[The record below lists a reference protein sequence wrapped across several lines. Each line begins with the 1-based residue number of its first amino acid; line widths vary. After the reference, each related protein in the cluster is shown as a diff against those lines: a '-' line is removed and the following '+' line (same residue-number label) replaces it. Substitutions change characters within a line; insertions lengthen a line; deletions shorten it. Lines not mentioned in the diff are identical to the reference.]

1 MRARTK
7 PATTRGTAGRR
18 TSSRRPGRPGGKLKP
33 ERVQEELKAMPGW
46 RLTAGGNALGRTRK
60 FSQPGAAAQ
69 FAADVADLAAG
80 QKQPAILG
88 VTAHQVTLTLQRP
101 SRNGI
106 DMALIN
112 FARQLDD
119 EA

>member
-1 MRARTK
+1 MRAQTR

-18 TSSRRPGRPGGKLKP
+18 TSSRRSGRPGGKLKP

-46 RLTAGGNALGRTRK
+46 RLMAGGNALVRTRK
-60 FSQPGAAAQ
+60 FAQPGAAAQ

-80 QKQPAILG
+80 QGQPAILG

-106 DMALIN
+106 DMALIH
-112 FARQLDD
+112 FARQLG
-119 EA
+119 

>member
-7 PATTRGTAGRR
+7 PATFRGTAGRR
-18 TSSRRPGRPGGKLKP
+18 TSSGWSGGPGGKRKP
-33 ERVQEELKAMPGW
+33 ARVQEELRALPGW
-46 RLTAGGNALGRTRK
+46 GLTAGGQALGRTRK

-69 FAADVADLAAG
+69 FAADVADLAVG
-80 QKQPAILG
+80 QRQPAILG

-112 FARQLDD
+112 FARQLD
-119 EA
+119 

>member
-1 MRARTK
+1 MRAQTR
-7 PATTRGTAGRR
+7 PATSRGTAGRR

-33 ERVQEELKAMPGW
+33 ERVQKELKALPGW
-46 RLTAGGNALGRTRK
+46 RLTAGGNALVRTRK

-69 FAADVADLAAG
+69 FAAYVADLAVG
-80 QKQPAILG
+80 QGQPAILG

-101 SRNGI
+101 SRKGI

-112 FARQLDD
+112 FARQMD
-119 EA
+119 